1 MVGWCFFGWLVV
13 VFLKNYYLFLYKYWT
28 MMKCFQLLWLKQ
40 WNQLA
45 KKLNL
50 NDESLFSFKPTNLC
64 GASLP
69 EIFSL

>member
-1 MVGWCFFGWLVV
+1 
-13 VFLKNYYLFLYKYWT
+13 
-28 MMKCFQLLWLKQ
+28 MKCFQLLWLKQ

-50 NDESLFSFKPTNLC
+50 NDEGLFSFKPTNLC

-69 EIFSL
+69 EIFPM